1 MGIPLLYPWANRL
14 SHDRLSI
21 GGTEIDLSGEY
32 EALKRDANGLP
43 IHGLMTAAPGWR
55 IERHEGHATGAV
67 LAARFEWAE
76 SAERYRLFPFPHTLR
91 LEATFDDGGLELTTT
106 IEADCGVAT
115 PVAFGFHPYFT
126 LPGSER
132 AEWRLGLPLTERLEL
147 DHRGIPTGERRAV
160 DPEDGPLGERSFDD
174 LYRAPAAGV
183 PLALSGGGRRIELLL
198 DPGFPYAQ
206 IYAPAGERLI
216 ALEPMTAPT
225 DALCSAATNEPRL
238 TSEPFAATFRIEVS
252 ATRG

>member
-1 MGIPLLYPWANRL
+1 
-14 SHDRLSI
+14 
-21 GGTEIDLSGEY
+21 
-32 EALKRDANGLP
+32 
-43 IHGLMTAAPGWR
+43 
-55 IERHEGHATGAV
+55 
-67 LAARFEWAE
+67 
-76 SAERYRLFPFPHTLR
+76 
-91 LEATFDDGGLELTTT
+91 
-106 IEADCGVAT
+106 
-115 PVAFGFHPYFT
+115 
-126 LPGSER
+126 
-132 AEWRLGLPLTERLEL
+132 
-147 DHRGIPTGERRAV
+147 V